1 MKALKITL
9 LAIVGL
15 LLALLLGLAALLG
28 TQTGSAWLLGRV
40 PGLQVSGFE
49 GRLGGAWQA
58 RRLSWAQDG
67 TQLVVERPELRWSP
81 ACLAELRLCLQR
93 VAAERVALD
102 LPPSG
107 DSADS
112 GPISLPTLKL
122 PLSIELGEVAV
133 GSFLLDG
140 NQQVAELKLAAHWLA
155 DGLHIDS
162 LTARGF
168 GLDLALQGRLQP
180 SGDWPLQAEATLGL
194 PAPEGKP
201 WKLAVQV
208 GGELQQALTLK
219 GRSSGY
225 LDGSL
230 EGQLQAL
237 AENLPARLL
246 IRADGF
252 KGAAGLP
259 DTLTLN
265 AIQLDAGGDLKNG
278 YLIRGGASLPGEGG
292 AVALSLDGR
301 VDAQGADIRQLRL
314 DAGGEQRLE
323 LVGRLDWRE
332 SLAADATLDWKD
344 FPWLRLYPLAEP
356 PPVTLKTFK
365 AEVHYQDQRYLGNF
379 SAAASG
385 PAGDFTLASPVSGD
399 LVQLNLPSLQLRAGQ
414 GQAEGG

>member
-1 MKALKITL
+1 M
-9 LAIVGL
+9 
-15 LLALLLGLAALLG
+15 
-28 TQTGSAWLLGRV
+28 
-40 PGLQVSGFE
+40 
-49 GRLGGAWQA
+49 
-58 RRLSWAQDG
+58 
-67 TQLVVERPELRWSP
+67 
-81 ACLAELRLCLQR
+81 
-93 VAAERVALD
+93 
-102 LPPSG
+102 
-107 DSADS
+107 
-112 GPISLPTLKL
+112 
-122 PLSIELGEVAV
+122 
-133 GSFLLDG
+133 
-140 NQQVAELKLAAHWLA
+140 
-155 DGLHIDS
+155 
-162 LTARGF
+162 
-168 GLDLALQGRLQP
+168 
-180 SGDWPLQAEATLGL
+180 LGL

-265 AIQLDAGGDLKNG
+265 AIQLDAGGDLKSG

-292 AVALSLDGR
+292 ALSLDGR

-344 FPWLRLYPLAEP
+344 FPGCACIRWRS
-356 PPVTLKTFK
+356 
-365 AEVHYQDQRYLGNF
+365 R
-379 SAAASG
+379 
-385 PAGDFTLASPVSGD
+385 
-399 LVQLNLPSLQLRAGQ
+399 RR
-414 GQAEGG
+414 

>member
-28 TQTGSAWLLGRV
+28 TQAGSAWLLGRV

-58 RRLSWAQDG
+58 QRLSWAQDG

-81 ACLAELRLCLQR
+81 ACLAGLRLCLQR

-162 LTARGF
+162 LTA
-168 GLDLALQGRLQP
+168 
-180 SGDWPLQAEATLGL
+180 
-194 PAPEGKP
+194 
-201 WKLAVQV
+201 
-208 GGELQQALTLK
+208 
-219 GRSSGY
+219 
-225 LDGSL
+225 
-230 EGQLQAL
+230 
-237 AENLPARLL
+237 
-246 IRADGF
+246 
-252 KGAAGLP
+252 
-259 DTLTLN
+259 
-265 AIQLDAGGDLKNG
+265 
-278 YLIRGGASLPGEGG
+278 
-292 AVALSLDGR
+292 
-301 VDAQGADIRQLRL
+301 
-314 DAGGEQRLE
+314 
-323 LVGRLDWRE
+323 
-332 SLAADATLDWKD
+332 
-344 FPWLRLYPLAEP
+344 
-356 PPVTLKTFK
+356 
-365 AEVHYQDQRYLGNF
+365 
-379 SAAASG
+379 
-385 PAGDFTLASPVSGD
+385 
-399 LVQLNLPSLQLRAGQ
+399 
-414 GQAEGG
+414 

>member
-1 MKALKITL
+1 M
-9 LAIVGL
+9 
-15 LLALLLGLAALLG
+15 
-28 TQTGSAWLLGRV
+28 
-40 PGLQVSGFE
+40 
-49 GRLGGAWQA
+49 
-58 RRLSWAQDG
+58 
-67 TQLVVERPELRWSP
+67 
-81 ACLAELRLCLQR
+81 
-93 VAAERVALD
+93 
-102 LPPSG
+102 
-107 DSADS
+107 
-112 GPISLPTLKL
+112 
-122 PLSIELGEVAV
+122 
-133 GSFLLDG
+133 
-140 NQQVAELKLAAHWLA
+140 
-155 DGLHIDS
+155 
-162 LTARGF
+162 
-168 GLDLALQGRLQP
+168 
-180 SGDWPLQAEATLGL
+180 
-194 PAPEGKP
+194 
-201 WKLAVQV
+201 
-208 GGELQQALTLK
+208 
-219 GRSSGY
+219 
-225 LDGSL
+225 
-230 EGQLQAL
+230 QAL

-265 AIQLDAGGDLKNG
+265 AIQLDASGDLKSG

-399 LVQLNLPSLQLRAGQ
+399 ALLGVGDLLSLEVQPALRRREAASQVEASVEATEELRPKLAETVQGDVQAALQALVERPAALNLVIP
-414 GQAEGG
+414 QAQVEVAQRPALPLAFGARLE